1 MRARNNVMAG
11 LVGAPVQ
18 RLRRVDQQER
28 ARGQRAAPDEA
39 VETLHRSDA
48 ALAAARRPPAA
59 GAPLV
64 AGPEPA
70 AYSPRLPSRACWRC
84 GDGAGR
90 RRQRDEPRLG
100 ALGQGAR
107 RPGEDGVR
115 RGARGG
121 DGLRGERGA
130 DARPV
135 LRAVADPPGPA
146 PGASAGL
153 VAEHRG
159 ALRDAYVDGDA
170 SKTSFDLA
178 FAATS
183 KPADVGSLPRRST
196 FDVGLH
202 LRFLDF
208 IEGGNAP
215 RPATRRPPHFSAWFA
230 RRSSPGDWWAL
241 LGAFADWY
249 LLASADAQLS
259 LKGTAGAAGGAMP
272 SSFARSASLYAGVGR
287 ADLLADALVA
297 ELPNSRDAHVRC
309 CSWQTYRHW
318 SPLSPS
324 NSSTMAEGT
333 DNDYY
338 ALLGVPKNASTNEI
352 RQAFR
357 RKALEQ
363 HPDRRAPRAPGAASP
378 SAFRAASLA
387 ASADRAFRG
396 GDPELFQTI
405 NKAYDV
411 LSDPERRKYYDRTG
425 RLERTVE
432 EDFSDGRRQAGA
444 TLQPTGQ
451 GAAPGAEQDNSTAL
465 QQRFT
470 ALQEQ
475 SHSQSF
481 EAWMRS
487 RNTENMV
494 VTTETLMQDKANIAE
509 DSYEKV
515 RLPKV
520 RATTIVKKTSPGPQK
535 PGADGASVAARCTEV
550 VFQKIPRTVDWK
562 DSSRPTG
569 CSGVG
574 VVEVV
579 GPGVRDVEDG
589 DWVVPLR
596 DGLGTFTS
604 LSIWD
609 DKDFMK
615 VPKEIMPA
623 GDAVVNAANG
633 AVGQVVIQLCRL
645 MNIRAIAITRRH
657 DNFSD
662 TKAWL
667 EFLGAYKVFAD
678 DEPIVPALQREYA
691 SLPKLAFDGVGGVGT
706 LKLIRSLAPGS
717 TIVSYGFVGE
727 RAAAI
732 PWQVTIKGFD
742 LLSWIAEDRKNRKK
756 MTSMLE
762 QMAKLVNAGK
772 LRVSMEEMPLDPVL
786 DQWFDA
792 LAGTEPGMNTKVV
805 LKMLSMEGERMREME
820 KQAAVEKAKRH
831 EEEKREALRVAAR
844 ELFLGPPLDVEAV
857 ATAQCYE
864 ISAKAGFRGTLI
876 WVHGNGELPQGLM
889 QQIEES
895 ANYVGAV
902 VEREIS
908 LAGNASK
915 VAIAGFSH
923 GGVVA
928 MYTALTKLSQPL
940 GCCVA
945 VGGPPVLPQ
954 LLGRKIKPHLRDTP
968 VHCLGGAADATF
980 PASDCKHVVDSVLSA
995 ALPAANFKEIPYGQ
1009 HEVGGLEIGAL
1020 ADVFADNVKL

>member
-1 MRARNNVMAG
+1 MVGSRGEPVAAQMPFAR
-11 LVGAPVQ
+11 Q
-18 RLRRVDQQER
+18 RFSRVPKED
-28 ARGQRAAPDEA
+28 AAF
-39 VETLHRSDA
+39 VA
-48 ALAAARRPPAA
+48 ALAAATDCAA
-59 GAPLV
+59 NVAPTLV
-64 AGPEPA
+64 L
-70 AYSPRLPSRACWRC
+70 SCVRSRIL
-84 GDGAGR
+84 
-90 RRQRDEPRLG
+90 RDL
-100 ALGQGAR
+100 
-107 RPGEDGVR
+107 
-115 RGARGG
+115 
-121 DGLRGERGA
+121 LR
-130 DARPV
+130 
-135 LRAVADPPGPA
+135 
-146 PGASAGL
+146 GASAGL

-208 IEGGNAP
+208 IEGGSASRAAAP
-215 RPATRRPPHFSAWFA
+215 A
-230 RRSSPGDWWAL
+230 
-241 LGAFADWY
+241 
-249 LLASADAQLS
+249 LS

-309 CSWQTYRHW
+309 CS
-318 SPLSPS
+318 
-324 NSSTMAEGT
+324 G
-333 DNDYY
+333 
-338 ALLGVPKNASTNEI
+338 
-352 RQAFR
+352 R
-357 RKALEQ
+357 RTAT
-363 HPDRRAPRAPGAASP
+363 ASP
-378 SAFRAASLA
+378 A
-387 ASADRAFRG
+387 ASADRALFRG

-425 RLERTVE
+425 RLERT
-432 EDFSDGRRQAGA
+432 AGA

-494 VTTETLMQDKANIAE
+494 V
-509 DSYEKV
+509 
-515 RLPKV
+515 
-520 RATTIVKKTSPGPQK
+520 
-535 PGADGASVAARCTEV
+535 

-562 DSSRPTG
+562 ECLINIQAATISPLDLFIAKHGTETLFRDDLQLQPPHALG

-615 VPKEIMPA
+615 VPKEIMPVEYMALHRELCVGYYLMETVAADLKA
-623 GDAVVNAANG
+623 GDALVVNAANG

-678 DEPIVPALQREYA
+678 DEPIVPALQRECA

-772 LRVSMEEMPLDPVL
+772 LRVL

-876 WVHGNGELPQGLM
+876 WVHGNGELPQEYTSMFDRAFLAQLAHVKVVMPTPAADRDHVSDPQLCSLEDDIQLM

-1020 ADVFADNVKL
+1020 ADVVADNVKL

>member
-1 MRARNNVMAG
+1 MSWRFS
-11 LVGAPVQ
+11 
-18 RLRRVDQQER
+18 RVPKED
-28 ARGQRAAPDEA
+28 AAF
-39 VETLHRSDA
+39 VA
-48 ALAAARRPPAA
+48 ALAAATDCAA
-59 GAPLV
+59 NVAPTLV
-64 AGPEPA
+64 L
-70 AYSPRLPSRACWRC
+70 SCVRSRIL
-84 GDGAGR
+84 
-90 RRQRDEPRLG
+90 RDL
-100 ALGQGAR
+100 
-107 RPGEDGVR
+107 
-115 RGARGG
+115 
-121 DGLRGERGA
+121 LR
-130 DARPV
+130 
-135 LRAVADPPGPA
+135 
-146 PGASAGL
+146 GASAGL

-208 IEGGNAP
+208 IEGGNASRRGDAPAVDWLSDCASRVGFACLARRLGALLDGCDRSRIYVAADSAPIKRAFAP
-215 RPATRRPPHFSAWFA
+215 RSRPLPSATVSYLDVAPPHFSAWFA

-272 SSFARSASLYAGVGR
+272 SSFAVRVPLRASAARTS
-287 ADLLADALVA
+287 ADALVA

-309 CSWQTYRHW
+309 SWQTYRHW
-318 SPLSPS
+318 
-324 NSSTMAEGT
+324 
-333 DNDYY
+333 
-338 ALLGVPKNASTNEI
+338 
-352 RQAFR
+352 
-357 RKALEQ
+357 
-363 HPDRRAPRAPGAASP
+363 
-378 SAFRAASLA
+378 
-387 ASADRAFRG
+387 G

-432 EDFSDGRRQAGA
+432 EDFLDGFGRQAGA

-550 VFQKIPRTVDWK
+550 VFQKIPRTLQ
-562 DSSRPTG
+562 PPHALG

-596 DGLGTFTS
+596 DGLGTFTP

-615 VPKEIMPA
+615 VPKEIMPVEYMALHRELCVGYYLMETVAADLKA
-623 GDAVVNAANG
+623 GDALV
-633 AVGQVVIQLCRL
+633 
-645 MNIRAIAITRRH
+645 
-657 DNFSD
+657 
-662 TKAWL
+662 
-667 EFLGAYKVFAD
+667 VFAD

-732 PWQVTIKGFD
+732 PWQVVTIKGFD

-876 WVHGNGELPQGLM
+876 WVHGNGELPQEYTPMFDRVPRAARAPLVRPRRGHVEGQVPNGDYSAASGLLEDDIQLM

-954 LLGRKIKPHLRDTP
+954 LGRKIKPHLRDTP
-968 VHCLGGAADATF
+968 VHCPAAPPTR
-980 PASDCKHVVDSVLSA
+980 PSRRRTASTSSTPSSPRRSPRRTSRRSPTASTRSA
-995 ALPAANFKEIPYGQ
+995 ASRSARSPTSSPTTSS
-1009 HEVGGLEIGAL
+1009 
-1020 ADVFADNVKL
+1020 

>member
-1 MRARNNVMAG
+1 MDWKECLINI
-11 LVGAPVQ
+11 Q
-18 RLRRVDQQER
+18 
-28 ARGQRAAPDEA
+28 
-39 VETLHRSDA
+39 
-48 ALAAARRPPAA
+48 
-59 GAPLV
+59 
-64 AGPEPA
+64 
-70 AYSPRLPSRACWRC
+70 
-84 GDGAGR
+84 
-90 RRQRDEPRLG
+90 
-100 ALGQGAR
+100 
-107 RPGEDGVR
+107 
-115 RGARGG
+115 
-121 DGLRGERGA
+121 
-130 DARPV
+130 
-135 LRAVADPPGPA
+135 
-146 PGASAGL
+146 
-153 VAEHRG
+153 
-159 ALRDAYVDGDA
+159 
-170 SKTSFDLA
+170 
-178 FAATS
+178 AAT
-183 KPADVGSLPRRST
+183 
-196 FDVGLH
+196 
-202 LRFLDF
+202 
-208 IEGGNAP
+208 I
-215 RPATRRPPHFSAWFA
+215 
-230 RRSSPGDWWAL
+230 
-241 LGAFADWY
+241 
-249 LLASADAQLS
+249 
-259 LKGTAGAAGGAMP
+259 
-272 SSFARSASLYAGVGR
+272 
-287 ADLLADALVA
+287 
-297 ELPNSRDAHVRC
+297 
-309 CSWQTYRHW
+309 
-318 SPLSPS
+318 SPL
-324 NSSTMAEGT
+324 
-333 DNDYY
+333 D
-338 ALLGVPKNASTNEI
+338 
-352 RQAFR
+352 
-357 RKALEQ
+357 
-363 HPDRRAPRAPGAASP
+363 
-378 SAFRAASLA
+378 
-387 ASADRAFRG
+387 
-396 GDPELFQTI
+396 LFI
-405 NKAYDV
+405 AKH
-411 LSDPERRKYYDRTG
+411 G
-425 RLERTVE
+425 
-432 EDFSDGRRQAGA
+432 
-444 TLQPTGQ
+444 
-451 GAAPGAEQDNSTAL
+451 
-465 QQRFT
+465 
-470 ALQEQ
+470 
-475 SHSQSF
+475 
-481 EAWMRS
+481 
-487 RNTENMV
+487 
-494 VTTETLMQDKANIAE
+494 TETLFRDDLQLQPPHA
-509 DSYEKV
+509 
-515 RLPKV
+515 L
-520 RATTIVKKTSPGPQK
+520 
-535 PGADGASVAARCTEV
+535 
-550 VFQKIPRTVDWK
+550 
-562 DSSRPTG
+562 G

-615 VPKEIMPA
+615 VPKEIMPVEYMALHRELCVGYYLMETVAADLKA
-623 GDAVVNAANG
+623 GDALVVNAANG

-732 PWQVTIKGFD
+732 PWQVVVHARVTIKGFD

-772 LRVSMEEMPLDPVL
+772 LRVSMEEMPL

-876 WVHGNGELPQGLM
+876 WVHGNGELPQEYTSMFDRAFLAQLAHVKVVMPTPAADRDHVSDPQLWFDLDEGTWKAKYLNGDYSAASELLEDDIQLM